1 MPYWASAWAFAAVFT
16 AAPAL
21 AALLAAAP
29 QDKVALPSGGSVSY
43 SSAGS
48 QTRLEIGAKGG
59 RKYEVRVE
67 RDATVAP
74 DTSPDEIQVVA
85 EIAGKTLILT
95 DSYPS
100 IPLGMQYCQA
110 GEERFLRVITFA
122 GARAS
127 ETLHLKLASCRDDV
141 ELADPGFEWDREAD
155 TLRIHWLAGPEK
167 KGASEE
173 RTIHIESSG
182 KPD

>member
-1 MPYWASAWAFAAVFT
+1 MPYWASAL
-16 AAPAL
+16 AL
-21 AALLAAAP
+21 AALCAAAP
-29 QDKVALPSGGSVSY
+29 PGKVALPSGGSVSY

-48 QTRLEIGAKGG
+48 QTRLEIRAKGG

-74 DTSPDEIQVVA
+74 DTSPDQVQVVA

-95 DSYPS
+95 DGYPS

-110 GEERFLRVITFA
+110 GEEQFLRVITLA
-122 GARAS
+122 GGRAS
-127 ETLHLKLASCRDDV
+127 ETLHLKLASCRDNL
-141 ELADPGFEWDREAD
+141 ELADPGFEWNREAD
-155 TLRIHWLAGPEK
+155 SLRIHWLAGPEK

-173 RTIHIESSG
+173 RTIHIGSSG